1 MGGIKC
7 KKVGKK
13 FQQSA
18 FRGYHSHLIDEKGR
32 LSIPVQFRE
41 VLANVYKEQRLIL
54 TSLVSCLVAYPLSEW
69 LKIEEQVKSLPQMK
83 PEVRDFQRVFISP
96 AEECGFDRQ
105 GRILIPPA
113 LRAGLRKEV
122 VIVGMLTKFEI
133 WAREKFE
140 EKRKKVLEDSERISN
155 VLGDLGL

>member
-1 MGGIKC
+1 M
-7 KKVGKK
+7 GKK

-41 VLANVYKEQRLIL
+41 VLINVYKEERLIL
-54 TSLVSCLVAYPLSEW
+54 TSLGSCLVAYPLSEW
-69 LKIEEQVKSLPQMK
+69 LNIEKQVKNLPQMK

-113 LRAGLRKEV
+113 LRTGLRKEV

-133 WAREKFE
+133 WDKGKLE
-140 EKRKKVLEDSERISN
+140 ERKKRVLEDSDRISN
-155 VLGDLGL
+155 VVGDLGL